1 MNQLPKTSKI
11 YCHMR
16 LSHVDRI
23 SSSTEASRLSQS
35 TENYLL
41 AIYSLWE
48 EDMYPTVT
56 QLAVSLKDLPESEGI
71 GTSLP
76 SVTAMIGRIQKQEL
90 IFFNEDKKI
99 YLTDTGF
106 NEAEDIVRRHRLAE
120 CLVVDVLQ
128 MDLTDAHQE
137 AHRLEHGMS
146 LAFQHHLAQTLN
158 YPTRSPFGRA
168 IPGSGEP
175 ILPIGAT
182 DLTQCAIGTPYK
194 VVRIPQEAKDLVKY
208 LSDSNLVPGEEIVT
222 IESAEAISVLRVA
235 TRSSEVSMGF
245 DVAKQIVVTLSPLA

>member
-1 MNQLPKTSKI
+1 MNISPKTSKI

-23 SSSTEASRLSQS
+23 SSSTEACRLSQS

-41 AIYSLWE
+41 SIYSLWE
-48 EDMYPTVT
+48 EDIFPTVT
-56 QLAVSLKDLPESEGI
+56 QLSQSLKDLPESEGI

-76 SVTAMIGRIQKQEL
+76 SVTAMVGRIQKQDL
-90 IFFNEDKKI
+90 IFFSEDKKI
-99 YLTDTGF
+99 CLTDTGF

-120 CLVVDVLQ
+120 CLVVDVLN

-146 LAFQHHLAQTLN
+146 LAFQHHLAQTLS

-175 ILPIGAT
+175 ILPLGSL
-182 DLTQCAIGTPYK
+182 DLTQANIGESFK

-208 LSDSNLVPGEEIVT
+208 LSDSHIIPGEEVVI
-222 IESAEAISVLRVA
+222 IESAETISVLRVA

-245 DVAKQIVVTLSPLA
+245 DVAKQIIVSPTT

>member
-1 MNQLPKTSKI
+1 MNLSPKTSKI

-16 LSHVDRI
+16 LSHFDRI

-48 EDMYPTVT
+48 EDLFPTVT
-56 QLAVSLKDLPESEGI
+56 QLAQSLKDLPESEGI

-76 SVTAMIGRIQKQEL
+76 SVTAMVGRIQKQDL
-90 IFFNEDKKI
+90 ISFSDDKKI
-99 YLTDTGF
+99 LLTDSGF

-120 CLVVDVLQ
+120 CLVVGILN

-146 LAFQHHLAQTLN
+146 LAFQHHLAQTLD

-175 ILPIGAT
+175 ILPIGAI
-182 DLTQCAIGTPYK
+182 DLTQSNIGQPYR
-194 VVRIPQEAKDLVKY
+194 VIRIPQEAKDLVKY
-208 LSDSNLVPGEEIVT
+208 LADSELIPGEEVVT
-222 IESAEAISVLRVA
+222 IESAETISVLRVA
-235 TRSSEVSMGF
+235 TRSAEVSMGF
-245 DVAKQIVVTLSPLA
+245 DVAKQIIVSPST

>member
-1 MNQLPKTSKI
+1 MNLAPKTSKI

-16 LSHVDRI
+16 LSHFDRI

-48 EDMYPTVT
+48 EDLFPTVT
-56 QLAVSLKDLPESEGI
+56 QLAQSLKDLPESEGI

-76 SVTAMIGRIQKQEL
+76 SVTAMVGRIQKQNL
-90 IFFNEDKKI
+90 ISFSDDKKI
-99 YLTDTGF
+99 LLTDSGF

-120 CLVVDVLQ
+120 CLVVGILN

-146 LAFQHHLAQTLN
+146 LAFQHH
-158 YPTRSPFGRA
+158 
-168 IPGSGEP
+168 
-175 ILPIGAT
+175 
-182 DLTQCAIGTPYK
+182 
-194 VVRIPQEAKDLVKY
+194 
-208 LSDSNLVPGEEIVT
+208 
-222 IESAEAISVLRVA
+222 
-235 TRSSEVSMGF
+235 
-245 DVAKQIVVTLSPLA
+245 